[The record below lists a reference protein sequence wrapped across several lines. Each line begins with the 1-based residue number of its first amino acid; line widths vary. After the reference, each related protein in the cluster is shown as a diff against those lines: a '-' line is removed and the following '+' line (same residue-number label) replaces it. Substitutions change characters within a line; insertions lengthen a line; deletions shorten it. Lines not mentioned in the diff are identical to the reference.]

1 MLSPT
6 ALTAPPDPPYLAC
19 VSLAPPLRPD
29 APWLDACYRLTP
41 RVERVSIR
49 CALLDLGSCSHEE
62 ARHAVRT
69 LLSWLTEMDLAAR
82 AGIGPSLTL
91 AQLAQLAALRAT
103 VAQPLVLITP
113 EVAPAFLRSV
123 PVATLAALH
132 PRTAAMPTV
141 VERLRRYGLYTLGHV
156 ARLGEPALRRHFGAA
171 VGTFL
176 AAVARGRD
184 PYPLRPAPPART
196 LRFHLPFMPAAD
208 PSRVLAALPNFAARI
223 SAHLS
228 AHDLQTGA
236 LSLRLRW
243 EGGAVGN
250 ATNSLSRPLHAAVAL
265 TQHLQRLSQPLLQ
278 PSSAAHTVA
287 ALDLTLARLTP
298 AYPEQAPLW
307 QLRPRAR
314 RLAAV
319 AELADTLARRHG
331 RPLLLRPQL
340 ATRDAIFPEDRYHLL
355 PLIPD
360 DDLQATQPAR
370 VTAAAPDAWDQVP
383 KRLHWW

>member
-6 ALTAPPDPPYLAC
+6 APTAPTDSPYLAC
-19 VSLAPPLRPD
+19 VSLAPSPRPD

-41 RVERVSIR
+41 RVERVSIC
-49 CALLDLGSCSHEE
+49 CALLDLGPCSHEE
-62 ARHAVRT
+62 ARHALRT
-69 LLSWLTEMDLAAR
+69 LLSWLAEMDLAAR

-91 AQLAQLAALRAT
+91 AQLAALRAT

-113 EVAPAFLRSV
+113 AVAPAFLRSV
-123 PVATLAALH
+123 PVAALAALH
-132 PRTAAMPTV
+132 PRAAAIPAAV
-141 VERLRRYGLYTLGHV
+141 ARLRRYGLYTLGHV

-184 PYPLRPAPPART
+184 PYPLRPTPPART

-208 PSRVLAALPNFAARI
+208 PSRVLAALPDFAARI
-223 SAHLS
+223 AAHLG

-243 EGGAVGN
+243 ESGAVGN
-250 ATNSLSRPLHAAVAL
+250 ATNSLSRPLHATVAL
-265 TQHLQRLSQPLLQ
+265 AQHLQRLAEPLLQ
-278 PSSAAHTVA
+278 PSGAAHTVA

-307 QLRPRAR
+307 QLRLRAR

-331 RPLLLRPQL
+331 HPLLLHPRL
-340 ATRDAIFPEDRYHLL
+340 AARDAIFPEDCYHLV

-360 DDLQATQPAR
+360 DDLQVTQPAR

-383 KRLHWW
+383 QRLHWW